1 MGTDGSTERT
11 AVDEYREEVERQT
24 REVSEIVAGLGEE
37 QLAWRP
43 EPEKWSVGEHV
54 VHLIRTIPP
63 YLVEFEEALADARE
77 RGLAAAGPF
86 RRPWLGE
93 WVIRTM
99 EPPPGISIP
108 TVKTLVPDR
117 GLPRERIVESWR
129 DAQDSLIA
137 SMEEA
142 RGLDL
147 GRARIRSPFVPLLR
161 VTADQGYRLVL
172 AHARRH
178 IWLVRRTMEA
188 EGFPSG

>member
-1 MGTDGSTERT
+1 MGTDSTTEAS
-11 AVDEYREEVERQT
+11 AVDEYQSEVDRQT
-24 REVSEIVAGLGEE
+24 RVVEELVAGLDQE

-43 EPEKWSVGEHV
+43 KPEKWSVGEHV

-63 YLVEFEEALADARE
+63 YLVELDEGLADARE
-77 RGLAAAGPF
+77 RGLHADGPF

-99 EPPPGISIP
+99 EPPPGIPIP
-108 TVKTLVPDR
+108 TVKKLVPER
-117 GLPRERIVESWR
+117 GLPRERLLESWR
-129 DAQDSLIA
+129 DAQDSLLA
-137 SMEEA
+137 SMDQA

-161 VTADQGYRLVL
+161 VTVDQAYRLIL
-172 AHARRH
+172 AHGRRH

-188 EGFPSG
+188 EGFPSR